1 MGYRR
6 LLVQLRMILMRM
18 PAQRACDAYEREH
31 YIKNDGT
38 EGPPLVDTYYES
50 GGTRLLVSV

>member
-1 MGYRR
+1 M
-6 LLVQLRMILMRM
+6 LMKW
-18 PAQRACDAYEREH
+18 EH